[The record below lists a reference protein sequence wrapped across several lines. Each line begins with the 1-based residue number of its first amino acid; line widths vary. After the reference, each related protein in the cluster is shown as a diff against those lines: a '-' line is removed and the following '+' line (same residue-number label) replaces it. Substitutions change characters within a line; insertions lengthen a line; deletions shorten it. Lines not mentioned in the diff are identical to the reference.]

1 ELWCGNSLCDGTEKK
16 NSCPA
21 DCPSVCAD
29 NVCEGLE
36 NCYNCENDCGKCEG
50 DAFELIYDQN
60 GNLIKDI
67 NYEYHFNS
75 FNQLDSVSKRGR
87 QIAQYSYDHN
97 GKRIKKVVFSGS
109 ANTTTYYLGNMVRV
123 ILGNSSI
130 DTTYYSHDGQLV
142 GSKSN
147 GSTYYYHPDHLGSTN
162 LITDDRGGFVSR
174 SGYMPFGEQIIGMGD
189 RYSFT
194 GQEKD
199 SETELMYYGARYYSP
214 ILGRFT
220 QPDTLLQ
227 NVYDPQLL
235 NRYSYARNN
244 PLKYTDPS
252 GHAIPVLAFAALM
265 IAIQVIVPAILGYLA
280 GYAVGATAD
289 IGKQLYEK
297 RHAERLDIDFNEVN
311 DAGNEIGG
319 PLAASMGTQG
329 LLEGLSLNIGSFLPS
344 TKPVPAK
351 AQTDY

>member
-1 ELWCGNSLCDGTEKK
+1 
-16 NSCPA
+16 
-21 DCPSVCAD
+21 
-29 NVCEGLE
+29 
-36 NCYNCENDCGKCEG
+36 
-50 DAFELIYDQN
+50 
-60 GNLIKDI
+60 
-67 NYEYHFNS
+67 
-75 FNQLDSVSKRGR
+75 
-87 QIAQYSYDHN
+87 
-97 GKRIKKVVFSGS
+97 
-109 ANTTTYYLGNMVRV
+109 
-123 ILGNSSI
+123 
-130 DTTYYSHDGQLV
+130 
-142 GSKSN
+142 
-147 GSTYYYHPDHLGSTN
+147 
-162 LITDDRGGFVSR
+162 
-174 SGYMPFGEQIIGMGD
+174 MPFGEQIIGMGD